1 VSHGELR
8 KETNCLNCNAQV
20 DGRYCKNCG
29 QENLE
34 PKQTFWHL
42 VTHFFND
49 VTHFDGKFFTTLKSL
64 LLKPGFLTEEYVK
77 GRRMKY
83 LDPVRMYLF
92 VSFAF
97 FLMYLAVGNNADKL
111 KYSNDPELMHAIDSM
126 LAIKKGSHDFN
137 ITGAEIN
144 GKNVLLLNFGDEYA
158 RGINY
163 YDSVQRAL
171 PDSLKDDGIS
181 RYFEKSII
189 GVAATYRQNPYDFMG
204 NVIDKFKHSFSKIF
218 FISLPVFSLIL
229 SILYIRRRKDFYYVS
244 HAIFTLHIYIVA
256 WFFLLIA
263 SLISAIIPES
273 AAASLITPSILYF
286 GIAVYILVAM
296 LRFYKQNALKTGIK
310 WLILTA
316 VMSVV
321 LSLIQLGLLVSSFFA
336 MASGGH

>member
-1 VSHGELR
+1 MSHGELR
-8 KETNCLNCNAQV
+8 KDTNCLNCDAQV

-97 FLMYLAVGNNADKL
+97 FLMYLAVGNDADKL
-111 KYSNDPELMHAIDSM
+111 KYSNDPELVHAIDSM

-137 ITGAEIN
+137 IMSAEID
-144 GKNVLLLNFGDEYA
+144 GKNVILLNFGGDYA
-158 RGINY
+158 RGIKY

-171 PDSLKDDGIS
+171 PDSLKDDDIT
-181 RYFEKSII
+181 RYIEKSTI
-189 GVAATYRQNPYDFMG
+189 GVAAAYRQNPYDFWS
-204 NVIDKFKHSFSKIF
+204 NVMDKFKHSFSKVF
-218 FISLPVFSLIL
+218 FISLPIFSLIL
-229 SILYIRRRKDFYYVS
+229 TLLYIRRRKEFFYVS
-244 HAIFTLHIYIVA
+244 HAIFSLHCYIVA
-256 WFFLLIA
+256 WFFLLIF
-263 SLISAIIPES
+263 AIIKSFIPDS
-273 AAASLITPSILYF
+273 NAIDAVSTLLLYF
-286 GIAVYILVAM
+286 GLSIYILVAM
-296 LRFYKQNALKTGIK
+296 LRFYKQGGLKTGIK
-310 WLILTA
+310 WVILI
-316 VMSVV
+316 VIMSIV
-321 LSLIQLGLLVSSFFA
+321 LLLIQLGLLVSSFFA
-336 MASGGH
+336 MASGH